1 MEPKTASECR
11 TEIKQRLEAADLI
24 EKKFP
29 DPEKMPQEDLQQVQ
43 KLLGEIDGL
52 EAKLSTLESAEERRD
67 RIRRDLDRAAK
78 PSAHNARPRY
88 GDDGDPDQKARRM
101 SPGAQFVDDRQYRE
115 MKQSGIFNSA
125 LSRVEFAVQMA
136 DGTSLLDWA
145 DAIAGKALLRGGS
158 SSSGQ
163 AFVLED
169 HQPGF
174 IDILQREINVLDLV
188 PRIPTTSD
196 TIEYVREDTFTN
208 SAAFVAEATGFTAT
222 ALGGT
227 GTKPESALAYSTQT
241 STVRTMAHWIP
252 VTNRMLADAPAI
264 RGVIDSRLLLG
275 LQLTLEVQV
284 VSGDGT
290 GENLTGFLNTAGI
303 GVVSKGTDSQI
314 DALYKGRTLVRNT
327 GHGRPSAYLL
337 NPTDWQTIRL
347 ARETTNTA
355 TPGTYLFGPPSGSGA
370 PTLWG
375 LPVVES
381 EIVPVGT
388 GVIADWRQAMT
399 LFDREQGNVR
409 AGTINDQFIRNM
421 QTLLAELR
429 VAFVV
434 WRPGVVAKVT
444 GL

>member
-1 MEPKTASECR
+1 MSEPKTASEVR
-11 TEIKQRLEAADLI
+11 SEIKSRLEAADLI
-24 EKKFP
+24 EKKYP
-29 DPEKMPQEDLQQVQ
+29 DPEKMPGEDTDQVK
-43 KLLGEIDGL
+43 KLLTEIDGL
-52 EAKLSTLESAEERRD
+52 EAKLATLEDAETRRQRISRELERATKP
-67 RIRRDLDRAAK
+67 AA
-78 PSAHNARPRY
+78 NTARPGY
-88 GDDGDPDQKARRM
+88 GDDDRDPKSRM

-136 DGTSLLDWA
+136 EGTSLLNWA
-145 DAIAGKALLRGGS
+145 DAVSGKALLRGGS

-169 HQPGF
+169 HQSGF
-174 IDILQREINVLDLV
+174 IDILQREINVLDLL

-196 TIEYVREDTFTN
+196 TIEYVREDTYTN
-208 SAAFVAEATGFTAT
+208 AAAFVAEATGFTAT
-222 ALGGT
+222 TLGGT
-227 GTKPESALAYSTQT
+227 GVKPESALAYSTQT
-241 STVRTMAHWIP
+241 ATVRTMAHWIP

-275 LQLTLEVQV
+275 LQLTLETQV

-290 GENLTGFLNTAGI
+290 GENLTGFLNTSGI
-303 GVVSKGTDSQI
+303 GVVSKGTDSVI

-327 GHGRPSAYLL
+327 GHGRPSAFLL
-337 NPTDWQTIRL
+337 NPTDWQSIRL

-355 TPGTYLFGPPSGSGA
+355 TPGTYLMGPPSTSGA
-370 PTLWG
+370 TSLWG

-381 EIVPVGT
+381 EIVPAGT
-388 GVIADWRQAMT
+388 AVVADWRQAMT

-434 WRPGVVAKVT
+434 WRPGVITKVT

>member
-196 TIEYVREDTFTN
+196 TIEYVREDTF
-208 SAAFVAEATGFTAT
+208 
-222 ALGGT
+222 
-227 GTKPESALAYSTQT
+227 
-241 STVRTMAHWIP
+241 
-252 VTNRMLADAPAI
+252 
-264 RGVIDSRLLLG
+264 
-275 LQLTLEVQV
+275 
-284 VSGDGT
+284 
-290 GENLTGFLNTAGI
+290 
-303 GVVSKGTDSQI
+303 
-314 DALYKGRTLVRNT
+314 
-327 GHGRPSAYLL
+327 
-337 NPTDWQTIRL
+337 
-347 ARETTNTA
+347 
-355 TPGTYLFGPPSGSGA
+355 
-370 PTLWG
+370 
-375 LPVVES
+375 
-381 EIVPVGT
+381 
-388 GVIADWRQAMT
+388 
-399 LFDREQGNVR
+399 
-409 AGTINDQFIRNM
+409 
-421 QTLLAELR
+421 
-429 VAFVV
+429 
-434 WRPGVVAKVT
+434 
-444 GL
+444 